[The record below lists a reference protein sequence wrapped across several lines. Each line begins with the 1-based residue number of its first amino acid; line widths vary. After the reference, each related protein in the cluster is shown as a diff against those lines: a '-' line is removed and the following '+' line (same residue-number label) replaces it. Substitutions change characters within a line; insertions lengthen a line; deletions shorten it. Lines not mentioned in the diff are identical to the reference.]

1 MRAKL
6 PWILLAV
13 SLLGNAVLAGAVYTL
28 TREEDSAAKQAAHL
42 DSVAERLNLTPE
54 QRDGL
59 IALRDR
65 ARARREAQRA
75 DRAEQR
81 EDRRGAFLAELGKP
95 EFDRERMMALMEE
108 RGAQRRAHFADLAAE
123 LHAYLATLNPPRR
136 EQFLAMAR
144 ERGFLRGLFG
154 RRRHRSPPR

>member
-28 TREEDSAAKQAAHL
+28 TREEDPAAKQAAHL
-42 DSVAERLNLTPE
+42 DSVAERLNLTAE

-65 ARARREAQRA
+65 ARARRESLSEERKQAREGRRA
-75 DRAEQR
+75 
-81 EDRRGAFLAELGKP
+81 AFLEELAKP
-95 EFDRERMMALMEE
+95 EFDRARIAALMEE
-108 RGAQRRAHFADLAAE
+108 RGARRRAHFADLAAG
-123 LHAYLATLNPPRR
+123 LHAYLATLNPSQR

-154 RRRHRSPPR
+154 RRRHRSPSR